1 MTRPGAARAPSP
13 VEGSPFQH
21 TIVMLHVALF
31 ILFAPPVSTSASA
44 QDYPSR
50 PITLIVPYAPGGSAS
65 TAARSIADKMSETL
79 GQQIIIDNRPGAG
92 GAVAT
97 RAVARSEP
105 DGYTVL
111 VGTSATLGTAPS
123 LFENLGY
130 DPRNDFDPIGV
141 IAATPNAIVVHP
153 SFQARSLPELIAF
166 GKEAH
171 GPILYGSPGPGTLGH
186 LTVELLAHRTGMK
199 VQRVPYKGAGPA
211 LTDLL
216 GGHIRVLIS
225 AVPNIHAQI
234 AAGVIDA
241 LAVAAA
247 KRSALLPSVSTFAE
261 AGLDGFDVPLRWGLV
276 VAAGTRRS
284 VIESLNR
291 ALNDALASDG
301 VRARLALEGA
311 EPEPDTPRDYA
322 ALIDHEL
329 TMWSDLVKAAG
340 IRPE

>member
-1 MTRPGAARAPSP
+1 M
-13 VEGSPFQH
+13 QH
-21 TIVMLHVALF
+21 TIMMLLAALS
-31 ILFAPPVSTSASA
+31 ILFASPVVRPAVA

-50 PITLIVPYAPGGSAS
+50 TISLIVPYAPGGSAS

-105 DGYTVL
+105 DGYTL
-111 VGTSATLGTAPS
+111 LIGTSATLGTAPS
-123 LFENLGY
+123 LIENLGY
-130 DPRNDFDPIGV
+130 DPRNDFEPIGV
-141 IAATPNAIVVHP
+141 IAATPNAMVVHP
-153 SFQARSLPELIAF
+153 SFQARSLPELIAL
-166 GKEAH
+166 GKEAR
-171 GPILYGSPGPGTLGH
+171 GSILYGSSGPGTLGH

-199 VQRVPYKGAGPA
+199 VRHVPYKGAGPA

-225 AVPNIHAQI
+225 AVPNVHAPI
-234 AAGVIDA
+234 AAGTIDA

-247 KRSALLPSVSTFAE
+247 KRSALLPSVPTFAE
-261 AGLDGFDVPLRWGLV
+261 AGVDGFDVPLRWGLV
-276 VAAGTRRS
+276 AAAGTRRS
-284 VIESLNR
+284 VVESLNR
-291 ALNDALASDG
+291 ALNDALASDE
-301 VRARLALEGA
+301 VRQRLAVEGA
-311 EPEPDTPRDYA
+311 EPEPGTPRDYA

-340 IRPE
+340 IKPE

>member
-1 MTRPGAARAPSP
+1 M
-13 VEGSPFQH
+13 QH
-21 TIVMLHVALF
+21 TMMMLLAALSIVFAALV
-31 ILFAPPVSTSASA
+31 LTPAVA

-111 VGTSATLGTAPS
+111 IGTSATMGTAPS
-123 LFENLGY
+123 LIENLGY
-130 DPRNDFDPIGV
+130 DPRSDFEPIGV
-141 IAATPNAIVVHP
+141 IAATPNVIVVHP
-153 SFQARSLPELIAF
+153 SFQARSLPELIAR
-166 GKEAH
+166 GKE
-171 GPILYGSPGPGTLGH
+171 GPILYGSPGTGTLGH
-186 LTVELLAHRTGMK
+186 LTVELLAHRTGMQ
-199 VQRVPYKGAGPA
+199 VQHVPYKGAGPA

-225 AVPNIHAQI
+225 AVPNVHAQI
-234 AAGVIDA
+234 AAGAIDG

-247 KRSALLPSVSTFAE
+247 KRSALLPSVPTFAE
-261 AGLDGFDVPLRWGLV
+261 TGLDGFDVPLRWGLV
-276 VAAGTRRS
+276 AAAGTRRS

-291 ALNDALASDG
+291 ALNDALSSDE
-301 VRARLALEGA
+301 VRQRLALAGA
-311 EPEPDTPRDYA
+311 DPEPGTPRNYTV
-322 ALIDHEL
+322 LIDHEL
-329 TMWSDLVKAAG
+329 TLWSDLVKAAG